1 MNNKG
6 FTLVELLA
14 VMVILL
20 SISVIAVTNV
30 TASLKRNEEQE
41 LKTYEKIAINA
52 AKIYFSMTGIQSSDQ
67 NAESVYIY
75 RLIENKYI
83 KDDTKFSE
91 IKKDGEI
98 LKNCF
103 VKVCTNDYQVLA
115 PGRGCK

>member
-30 TASLKRNEEQE
+30 TASLKRNEDQE

-52 AKIYFSMTGIQSSDQ
+52 AKIYFSMTDDQSSEQ
-67 NAESVYIY
+67 NDSVSIY
-75 RLIENKYI
+75 KLISKKYI
-83 KDDTKFSE
+83 KDDTKFNE
-91 IKKDGEI
+91 LEKDGR
-98 LKNCF
+98 LLRDCY
-103 VKVCTNDYQVLA
+103 VRVCSSDYQVLA